1 MQYLREKRRIIITF
15 LVFAAVFAV
24 NFYLYHLP
32 ILAVLYPTALCLFFG
47 VIIAAFT
54 CVSDYK
60 KHKML
65 IELKDRSDVAIRSQ
79 VESYLSMADNDYRN
93 IIDHI
98 CDEKRYRAA
107 DDEDVRRYDRLL
119 HDMGASDKNAH
130 SVNAPTSEAGGH
142 LAFAQAKLRLAAY

>member
-1 MQYLREKRRIIITF
+1 
-15 LVFAAVFAV
+15 
-24 NFYLYHLP
+24 
-32 ILAVLYPTALCLFFG
+32 
-47 VIIAAFT
+47 
-54 CVSDYK
+54 
-60 KHKML
+60 ML
-65 IELKDRSDVAIRSQ
+65 IELKERSDVAIRSQ

-130 SVNAPTSEAGGH
+130 SVNAPWNCQHPSSQKTPKILTA
-142 LAFAQAKLRLAAY
+142 ADQAARTESMLLSR